1 MCCATNMQPPCN
13 RFTDTGGNMR
23 QQRYKQNQKTRK
35 QNLTTETIC
44 QSENQTQNLLPVR
57 EWGFKSLH
65 PHHFR
70 SIAYSPIAGIRAL
83 VDNGIRTSLSFPSF
97 RITRVLD
104 ALPPRPGDAE
114 IDLAG
119 AAFRA

>member
-1 MCCATNMQPPCN
+1 MAKIQAKSVDYEAESNESETVCQP
-13 RFTDTGGNMR
+13 
-23 QQRYKQNQKTRK
+23 Q
-35 QNLTTETIC
+35 
-44 QSENQTQNLLPVR
+44 NQTQNLLPVR

-70 SIAYSPIAGIRAL
+70 SIAYCPIAGIRAL

-104 ALPPRPGDAE
+104 ALPPRPGDDENRPRASR
-114 IDLAG
+114 ISSTVRTRAG
-119 AAFRA
+119 STIP